1 MLLLTVL
8 LGVGL
13 GGCAENPVERP
24 EAVLGQFVE
33 LMERGNFDRRA
44 LRDAYGLLDHEA
56 TSRLAER
63 AEQARTLSG
72 GEYEPWEMLVP
83 GRFHLNFSPADRGG
97 MRSEITGDSAVVQ
110 VTGTDGE
117 QARVPMVRERGR
129 WRVALRVPAL
139 SSVSGFGRV
148 SP

>member
-1 MLLLTVL
+1 MLLVA
-8 LGVGL
+8 GAGA
-13 GGCAENPVERP
+13 CAESPVERP

-44 LRDAYGLLDHEA
+44 LRDAYGLLDQEA
-56 TSRLAER
+56 SKRLAQR
-63 AEQARTLSG
+63 AEQARILSG

-97 MRSEITGDSAVVQ
+97 MRSEIEGDSAVVE
-110 VTGTDGE
+110 VTGAEGE
-117 QARVPMVRERGR
+117 QARVPMVREQGR

-139 SSVSGFGRV
+139 PSVAGFGRV
-148 SP
+148 AP